1 MVGLSE
7 DVVREG
13 WTGHSPGHPGPHQA
27 AGPFYVPARS
37 REYVTAT
44 LNVVTFSTQGH
55 AHTLRPTHSE
65 ALPTPTAPPNPR
77 DPSLA
82 LYLPSTA
89 LCLLF
94 HLLLPRLL
102 SHPRK
107 SGSRRQALLPRCPSS
122 SPFSPQPPGWRPSA
136 FTSSSVRG
144 SNNHGTCAQSSGS
157 GYGKAIVGGGGV
169 QPLP

>member
-13 WTGHSPGHPGPHQA
+13 WTGHYPGHPEPHQVV
-27 AGPFYVPARS
+27 GPFYVPARS

-44 LNVVTFSTQGH
+44 LNAVTFSTQGH
-55 AHTLRPTHSE
+55 APTHSE

-82 LYLPSTA
+82 LYLPTTA
-89 LCLLF
+89 LSLLS

-102 SHPRK
+102 SPTEIRVK
-107 SGSRRQALLPRCPSS
+107 ETGTS
-122 SPFSPQPPGWRPSA
+122 SPLSLKLSFLPSTPRVETLSLH
-136 FTSSSVRG
+136 FQL
-144 SNNHGTCAQSSGS
+144 C
-157 GYGKAIVGGGGV
+157 
-169 QPLP
+169 